1 MLPTKKPI
9 SFFFF
14 GTLPDKNMTAP
25 AEVAT
30 SNFEKICSDCVA
42 MKKNENQDG
51 LKVFNKE
58 K

>member
-1 MLPTKKPI
+1 
-9 SFFFF
+9 
-14 GTLPDKNMTAP
+14 MTAP

-30 SNFEKICSDCVA
+30 SNFEKIRSDCVA